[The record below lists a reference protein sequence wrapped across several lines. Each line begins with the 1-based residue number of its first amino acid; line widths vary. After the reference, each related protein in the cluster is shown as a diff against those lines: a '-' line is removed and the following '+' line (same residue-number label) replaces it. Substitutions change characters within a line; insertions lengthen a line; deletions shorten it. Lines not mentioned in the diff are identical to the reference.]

1 MDPMNDHR
9 REIHPIGPIRA
20 IAEPPGSK
28 SLTNRALLCAALA
41 DGESTIS
48 NALVS
53 DDTRHMVAALRTL
66 GLDVEESN
74 NGTNI
79 RVIGEGGR
87 FPVGQ
92 ASLSVGNAG
101 TAMRFLTAALS
112 ASQGKFSIDGDPRMR
127 ERPIGDLIDG
137 LKQLGAGVRAR
148 DGRYPP
154 VEITGLGLRGGAC
167 EIDGRISSQFVSAIL
182 MAAPYAV
189 SDVTLRVKGDLVSQP
204 YVAMTRR
211 VMSDFGVD
219 VESTRADRYTIR
231 ASQCYQGAEYAVE
244 PDASAASYW
253 FSAAA
258 VTGGTVRVEGL
269 GTDSVQGDM
278 GFVRLLEEMGC
289 RVRHGADWTEVTGG
303 PLRGIETD
311 MRHISDTAMTLA
323 AVALF
328 AGGPTRIGGI
338 ANVRVKESDRIAA
351 VATEARKLGAEV
363 EELPDG
369 MVIHPGDLHGAEIE
383 TYNDHRIA
391 MSFAVVGLVQPGVV
405 ILDPGCVSKTYPS
418 FFDDIASMGA

>member
-1 MDPMNDHR
+1 MDPMNDLR
-9 REIHPIGPIRA
+9 REIHPIGPIRV

-53 DDTRHMVAALRTL
+53 DDTRYMVAALRTL
-66 GLDVEESN
+66 GLVVEESD

-101 TAMRFLTAALS
+101 TAMRFLTAALA

-154 VEITGLGLRGGAC
+154 VEITGLGLRGGSC

-182 MAAPYAV
+182 MAAPYSV
-189 SDVTLRVKGDLVSQP
+189 SDVTLRVKGELVSQP

-219 VESTRADRYTIR
+219 VESTRTDRYTIR
-231 ASQCYQGAEYAVE
+231 ASQCYQAAEYAVE

-289 RVRHGADWTEVTGG
+289 RVRHGSDWTEVTGG

-328 AGGPTRIGGI
+328 ADGPTRIGGI

-351 VATEARKLGAEV
+351 VAMEAGKLGAEV

-418 FFDDIASMGA
+418 FFDDLASMGA